1 MKWEMLHLLL
11 LGLDEIHSG
20 KITVKW
26 DLIYGDVEMS
36 WRLLHPDGSSL
47 PKERK
52 RLLALCGR
60 KVWRDVAL
68 VLTIGG
74 ETVNRGVCGGC
85 VCGVVCEVFYYRTA
99 LGQMV
104 LTRQNTEG

>member
-1 MKWEMLHLLL
+1 MLHLLL
-11 LGLDEIHSG
+11 LGVDEIHSG
-20 KITVKW
+20 KIAVKW
-26 DLIYGDVEMS
+26 DLIYGDDETS

-52 RLLALCGR
+52 RLLAVRGR

-74 ETVNRGVCGGC
+74 ETVNGGRGGG
-85 VCGVVCEVFYYRTA
+85 GMWGGFI
-99 LGQMV
+99 
-104 LTRQNTEG
+104 TELHLVRWF